1 MQIAVDGLLRGLAKE
16 NEPLLVSF
24 PNDAGAPVGEV
35 ELFNSKGQNFGR
47 AEAGG
52 IKEFEEGAV
61 AKAQWSFRGR
71 GFENSAYLIG
81 GEGGR
86 EFTGKFGRAEAD
98 RHAFWGTAH
107 SLQVSPEAA

>member
-1 MQIAVDGLLRGLAKE
+1 MQIAVDGFLSGLAKE
-16 NEPLLVSF
+16 NESLLVSF

-35 ELFNSKGQNFGR
+35 ELLNSKGQNFRR

-86 EFTGKFGRAEAD
+86 EFAG
-98 RHAFWGTAH
+98 
-107 SLQVSPEAA
+107 

>member
-1 MQIAVDGLLRGLAKE
+1 MQIAVDGFLSGLAKE

-24 PNDAGAPVGEV
+24 PNDACAPVGEV

-71 GFENSAYLIG
+71 GFEDSAYLIG

-86 EFTGKFGRAEAD
+86 KFAG
-98 RHAFWGTAH
+98 
-107 SLQVSPEAA
+107 

>member
-1 MQIAVDGLLRGLAKE
+1 MQIAVDGFLSGLAKE

-35 ELFNSKGQNFGR
+35 QLLNSKGQNFRR

-86 EFTGKFGRAEAD
+86 EFAG
-98 RHAFWGTAH
+98 
-107 SLQVSPEAA
+107 

>member
-1 MQIAVDGLLRGLAKE
+1 MQIAVDGFLSGLAKE

-35 ELFNSKGQNFGR
+35 QLLNSKGQNFRR

-71 GFENSAYLIG
+71 GFEDSAYLIG

-86 EFTGKFGRAEAD
+86 EFAG
-98 RHAFWGTAH
+98 
-107 SLQVSPEAA
+107 

>member
-1 MQIAVDGLLRGLAKE
+1 
-16 NEPLLVSF
+16 
-24 PNDAGAPVGEV
+24 
-35 ELFNSKGQNFGR
+35 LFNSKGQNFGR

-86 EFTGKFGRAEAD
+86 EFAG
-98 RHAFWGTAH
+98 
-107 SLQVSPEAA
+107 

>member
-1 MQIAVDGLLRGLAKE
+1 MQIAVDGFLSGLAKE

-52 IKEFEEGAV
+52 IKEFKEGAV
-61 AKAQWSFRGR
+61 AKAQWSFWGR
-71 GFENSAYLIG
+71 GFKDSAYLIG
-81 GEGGR
+81 SEGGW
-86 EFTGKFGRAEAD
+86 EFAG
-98 RHAFWGTAH
+98 
-107 SLQVSPEAA
+107 

>member
-1 MQIAVDGLLRGLAKE
+1 MQIAVDGFLSGLAKE

-35 ELFNSKGQNFGR
+35 ELFNSKGQNFRR

-52 IKEFEEGAV
+52 IKKFEEGAV
-61 AKAQWSFRGR
+61 AKAQWSFWGR
-71 GFENSAYLIG
+71 GFEDSAYLIG

-86 EFTGKFGRAEAD
+86 EFAG
-98 RHAFWGTAH
+98 
-107 SLQVSPEAA
+107 

>member
-1 MQIAVDGLLRGLAKE
+1 MQIAVDGFLSGLAKE

-35 ELFNSKGQNFGR
+35 QLLNSKGQNFRR

-71 GFENSAYLIG
+71 GFHYFANLI
-81 GEGGR
+81 R
-86 EFTGKFGRAEAD
+86 R
-98 RHAFWGTAH
+98 
-107 SLQVSPEAA
+107 

>member
-1 MQIAVDGLLRGLAKE
+1 MQIAVDGFLSGLAKE

-35 ELFNSKGQNFGR
+35 QLFNSKGQNFRR

-61 AKAQWSFRGR
+61 AKAKWSFRGR
-71 GFENSAYLIG
+71 GFEDSAYLIG

-86 EFTGKFGRAEAD
+86 EFAG
-98 RHAFWGTAH
+98 
-107 SLQVSPEAA
+107 

>member
-1 MQIAVDGLLRGLAKE
+1 MQIAVDGFLSGLAKE

-35 ELFNSKGQNFGR
+35 ELFNSKGQNFRR

-71 GFENSAYLIG
+71 GFEDAAYLIG

-86 EFTGKFGRAEAD
+86 EFAG
-98 RHAFWGTAH
+98 
-107 SLQVSPEAA
+107 

>member
-1 MQIAVDGLLRGLAKE
+1 MQIAVDGFLSGLAKE

-35 ELFNSKGQNFGR
+35 QLLNSKGQNFRR

-61 AKAQWSFRGR
+61 A
-71 GFENSAYLIG
+71 
-81 GEGGR
+81 
-86 EFTGKFGRAEAD
+86 
-98 RHAFWGTAH
+98 
-107 SLQVSPEAA
+107 

>member
-1 MQIAVDGLLRGLAKE
+1 MQIAVDGFLSGLAKE

-24 PNDAGAPVGEV
+24 PNDTGAPVGEV
-35 ELFNSKGQNFGR
+35 ELLNSKGQNFRR

-86 EFTGKFGRAEAD
+86 EFAG
-98 RHAFWGTAH
+98 
-107 SLQVSPEAA
+107 

>member
-1 MQIAVDGLLRGLAKE
+1 MQIAVDGFLSGLAKE

-35 ELFNSKGQNFGR
+35 QLFNSKGQNFGR

-61 AKAQWSFRGR
+61 AKAQWSFLGG
-71 GFENSAYLIG
+71 GFEDSAYLIG
-81 GEGGR
+81 SEGGW
-86 EFTGKFGRAEAD
+86 EFAG
-98 RHAFWGTAH
+98 
-107 SLQVSPEAA
+107 

>member
-1 MQIAVDGLLRGLAKE
+1 MQIAVDGFLSGLAKE

-35 ELFNSKGQNFGR
+35 ELFKSKGQNFGR

-52 IKEFEEGAV
+52 IKEFEEGSV

-71 GFENSAYLIG
+71 GFEDSAYLIG

-86 EFTGKFGRAEAD
+86 EFAG
-98 RHAFWGTAH
+98 
-107 SLQVSPEAA
+107 

>member
-1 MQIAVDGLLRGLAKE
+1 MQIAVDGFLSGLAKE

-47 AEAGG
+47 AKAGG

-71 GFENSAYLIG
+71 GFEDSAYLIG

-86 EFTGKFGRAEAD
+86 EFAG
-98 RHAFWGTAH
+98 
-107 SLQVSPEAA
+107 